1 VTPGIGRSEGT
12 FQMRHRL
19 TAVLAMIG
27 CLTVA
32 MPGIAA
38 AAPAGSAGQ
47 DDKTGGD
54 YVVQPG
60 DTLSQ
65 IALDNG
71 VEGGHAALYDK
82 NEDVLKHPD
91 LIHAGQV
98 ISVNSSAPR
107 RADGTSYSPLV
118 TPTIPDLTAEQLA
131 PQPLPA
137 SFPDADANA
146 PWVVSLG
153 DSFISG
159 EAGRW
164 AGNTD
169 DDSSLTDA
177 LGATAYDDNP
187 AGTGELIPLCHRS
200 KSAMI
205 HIADDGSPTTP
216 GATVNSLNL
225 ACSGAQTG
233 TFTEDG
239 AFKPGLDFYDQ
250 GSAQGQ
256 ALMLQQFAQTNDVRM
271 VVVSIGGN
279 DFGFG
284 PVIQTC
290 VEDYLVYYSYCS
302 QDSKVTDKINATN
315 IQTVT
320 GNITTALQHVQQ
332 AMRNAGKADD
342 SWTLVFNL
350 NPDPLVLGDG
360 FRYGE
365 TYGRQD
371 TGGCGVYDVDATWAG
386 TDFIGAVRQAQQDAV
401 KNSGIQGAV
410 LLDLGSWLDDRKLCS
425 TTTSLVGSD
434 GGAANWQADG
444 AVDVSE
450 WANQIHTDTVDGP
463 YFQQESLHPNYW
475 AQLAARSCVRQ
486 VYSGGAPEGGSCVR
500 TGTGLTSRGEP
511 VMTLQGS

>member
-1 VTPGIGRSEGT
+1 MLR
-12 FQMRHRL
+12 RL
-19 TAVLAMIG
+19 PAVLTLMVCMA
-27 CLTVA
+27 LAAPAV
-32 MPGIAA
+32 AA
-38 AAPAGSAGQ
+38 AAPPPGSNGQ
-47 DDKTGGD
+47 DDKVGGD

-65 IALDNG
+65 IAVDHG
-71 VEGGHAALYDK
+71 VEGGHQALLDK
-82 NEDVLKHPD
+82 NDDVLTDADH
-91 LIHAGQV
+91 IYAGQV
-98 ISVNSSAPR
+98 ISVDGSAPR
-107 RADGTSYSPLV
+107 RSDGTSFSPLV
-118 TPTIPDLTAEQLA
+118 TPGTPDLTAEQLA
-131 PQPLPA
+131 PQPLPT
-137 SFPDADANA
+137 SFAGTSAGA

-164 AGNTD
+164 AGNID
-169 DDSSLTDA
+169 GDSTLSDA
-177 LGATAYDDNP
+177 LGPNAYNDNP
-187 AGTGELIPLCHRS
+187 AGNGELIPLCHRS

-205 HIADDGSPTTP
+205 HIADDGSPTDP
-216 GATVNSLNL
+216 GSAVNSLNL

-233 TFTEDG
+233 TITEDG
-239 AFKPGLDFYDQ
+239 AFKPGLDFYSQ
-250 GSAQGQ
+250 GGAQGQ
-256 ALMLQQFAQTNDVRM
+256 ALMLQQFAQNNDVRM

-290 VEDYLVYYSYCS
+290 VEDYLVYFSYCS
-302 QDSKVTDKINATN
+302 KDSTVTDKINATN

-320 GNITTALQHVQQ
+320 TNITTALQHVQQ
-332 AMRNAGKADD
+332 AMRNAGKADN

-386 TDFIGAVRQAQQDAV
+386 TDFIGAVGQAQQAAV
-401 KNSGIQGAV
+401 KNSGITGAV
-410 LLDLGSWLDDRKLCS
+410 LLDLGGWLDDRKLCS
-425 TTTSLVGSD
+425 TTTNLVGGS
-434 GGAANWQADG
+434 GGAANWQAAG

-486 VYSGGAPEGGSCVR
+486 VYHGGAPVGGSCVR
-500 TGTGLTSRGEP
+500 SGTGLTSRGEP